1 MNVDKQPGIYICG
14 GCRIG
19 DNIDTDALN
28 ASLTGQLQPAFCKTH
43 GALCS
48 AEGTRLLAETI
59 ENCGPDKLVIA
70 ACGKGTRD
78 DAFEID
84 GIQTERVNLRELVAW
99 AMEPGED
106 AQAAAEDYIRMGVAG
121 LKQSA
126 VPEPYLLENSS
137 TEILVVGG
145 GVAGMQAALDGAA
158 SGYVVHLVEK
168 ADELGGWAAQWKSQI
183 PFDGSSRTLQAPIA
197 VKMAD
202 RIREETEIRVH
213 TRSTIDRIEGEP
225 GAFSIQLAGKKNEQI
240 TAGAIVTATGWRPYR
255 PERKS
260 LYGLGE
266 VPGVVTSVDFEA
278 EQHNKA
284 GQPLESILFLQCAG
298 SRDQEHLPYC
308 SSVCC
313 GVSLKQARYA
323 RERHP
328 DAIVYI
334 VYKDIRTPGF
344 VEDFYNE
351 VQDDPGIVFIK
362 GEVTSVAPHENR
374 VGVRIQDKLLGEELS
389 VHVDKVVLATGMV
402 PNDTRDLK
410 LGYRLGEGIPEL
422 KYDFSDSH
430 FICFPYETRRTGIF
444 AAGGIRAPQDIPSAM
459 ADGSGAMMKAIQM
472 VESVKRGEAVHPRS
486 GDQSYPQL
494 YMERCTDC
502 KRCTEECPFGTYDE
516 TGSGTPVVNPNRCR
530 RCGIC
535 MGSCPER
542 VISFAD
548 YSINRVAEMIK
559 AVQVPDE
566 FEEKPRVLVFVCEND
581 ALPALEGAVR
591 NGLKINPFVR
601 VIPVRCLGSV
611 NRVWVS
617 DALSKG
623 YDGILQIGCKPGDDY
638 QCHFIHGSE
647 LTGQR
652 SEIYEETLSSMMLEP
667 ERISTEYVEITD
679 FSDIIDHID
688 NYMEEVD
695 LMGPNPFKD
704 M

>member
-1 MNVDKQPGIYICG
+1 MSDRKPGILICE

-19 DNIDTDALN
+19 QTIDTAALCAAVN
-28 ASLTGQLQPAFCKTH
+28 EKLQPAFCRSDA
-43 GALCS
+43 ALCS
-48 AEGTRLLAETI
+48 PGGSRLLRDLQGDEIA
-59 ENCGPDKLVIA
+59 GGLVIA

-78 DAFEID
+78 DVLEVE
-84 GIQTERVNLRELVAW
+84 GIHSGRVNLRELVAW

-106 AQAAAEDYIRMGVAG
+106 AQAAAEDYISMEFAG
-121 LKQSA
+121 LQRSGQ
-126 VPEPYLLENSS
+126 PEPFLLEAPSK
-137 TEILVVGG
+137 EILVVGG
-145 GVAGMQAALDGAA
+145 GVTGMQAALDGAA
-158 SGYVVHLVEK
+158 AGYSIHLVEK
-168 ADELGGWAAQWKSQI
+168 EKSLGGWSAKWKKQI
-183 PFDGSSRTLQAPIA
+183 PFDEPFGELREPVAKELAERVAQEPGILVKTGTTIA
-197 VKMAD
+197 Q
-202 RIREETEIRVH
+202 
-213 TRSTIDRIEGEP
+213 IEGEP
-225 GAFSIQLAGKKNEQI
+225 GAFSIHLKGDHDGRI
-240 TAGAIVTATGWRPYR
+240 TAGSVVTAAGWRPYR
-255 PERKS
+255 PAAGS
-260 LYGLGE
+260 FYGLGE
-266 VPGVVTSVDFEA
+266 VEGVMTSVEFE
-278 EQHNKA
+278 EES
-284 GQPLESILFLQCAG
+284 LEGREKSVRSVLFVQCAG
-298 SRDQEHLPYC
+298 SRDSDHLPYC

-313 GVSLKQARYA
+313 GISLKQARYI
-323 RERHP
+323 REQDP
-328 DAIVYI
+328 DAVVYI
-334 VYKDIRTPGF
+334 VYRDIRTPGF
-344 VEDFYNE
+344 MEDFYKE
-351 VQDDPGIVFIK
+351 VQDDPNILFIK
-362 GEVTSVAPHENR
+362 GDVTSVASANGKI
-374 VGVRIQDKLLGEELS
+374 GVEVSDRLLGEKLS
-389 VHVDKVVLATGMV
+389 MEVEKVVLATGMV
-402 PNDTRDLK
+402 PNDTKELK
-410 LGYRLGEGIPEL
+410 LAYRLGEGLPEL

-444 AAGGIRAPQDIPSAM
+444 AAGGIRAPQDIPSSM

-472 VESVKRGEAVHPRS
+472 VESVIRGEAVHPRS
-486 GDQSYPQL
+486 GDRSYPEL

-516 TGSGTPVVNPNRCR
+516 TPSGTPVVHPNRCR

-535 MGSCPER
+535 MGACPER

-548 YSINRVAEMIK
+548 YSITRTSEMIK
-559 AVQVPDE
+559 AVSVPDE

-581 ALPALEGAVR
+581 ALPALEMAVR
-591 NGLKINPFVR
+591 KGLKINPFVR
-601 VIPVRCLGSV
+601 VVPVRCLGSV

-679 FSDIIDHID
+679 YRAIIEHID